1 MDKPLVTIIVP
12 FYQAE
17 KYLEN
22 CIKSIVNQT
31 YRNIELIL
39 IDDGSTDFSFSI
51 AEKYASTDARVSLLH
66 QDNQGQGSARN
77 AGLHHATGSYIMF
90 IDADDSIQEDTI
102 LHNMDMMIKRPKI
115 DFLQFPVYYKYGT
128 ADCYIKENNPCLYDD
143 PLTFKNLILQNG
155 IISWIVCDKI
165 FRADILKDLKFRE
178 DIKYEDNYFMMQLIP
193 KIKSLYI
200 SNQGIYYYYY
210 RDNSTTTSKLNS
222 AKELNTLEVLHQIL
236 KMIDPVKD
244 KGLFYKYIVRVV
256 NIEKSLRVNF
266 NIKHEGFH
274 NYKRFIKIPDVLKF
288 SEGLKNKIK
297 IISYK
302 FH

>member
-1 MDKPLVTIIVP
+1 MFSIIIPV
-12 FYQAE
+12 YNAE
-17 KYLEN
+17 AFIAN
-22 CIKSIVNQT
+22 CISSIIKQRHTNFEIILVN
-31 YRNIELIL
+31 
-39 IDDGSTDFSFSI
+39 DGSTDRSG
-51 AEKYASTDARVSLLH
+51 EMCDKYASDDQRIKVYH
-66 QDNQGQGSARN
+66 QSNQGQGAARN
-77 AGLHHATGSYIMF
+77 VGLLHAIGQYILF
-90 IDADDSIQEDTI
+90 VDADDALAENTLEENYKLLRHYPD
-102 LHNMDMMIKRPKI
+102 L
-115 DFLQFPVYYKYGT
+115 DFLQFPVYYKYASAG
-128 ADCYIKENNPCLYDD
+128 AYLKENSPRLYDD

-165 FRADILKDLKFRE
+165 FRADVLKDLKFRE

-200 SNQGIYYYYY
+200 SDQGIYYYYY
-210 RDNSTTTSKLNS
+210 RGNSTTTSKLNS

-244 KGLFYKYIVRVV
+244 KGLFYKYILRVV

-266 NIKHEGFH
+266 NINHEGFH

-288 SEGLKNKIK
+288 AKGLKNKIK